1 MLESLE
7 RIVAPKRLTYMKM
20 SVGRNDHLPFRLAAG
35 WRVAT

>member
-20 SVGRNDHLPFRLAAG
+20 SVVSMDHLSFRLAAG
-35 WRVAT
+35 WQVAT

>member
-20 SVGRNDHLPFRLAAG
+20 SIGRNDHLPFRFDSC